1 MLDADY
7 YDGLSL
13 YNCDFHGGLSWQTK
27 IYRSNN
33 FVASRFMGGG
43 NDRRYFYTLVSAQ
56 TLFLSS
62 YFNLYLDSLQSFIF
76 SSKIDVPTRINI
88 STSMYEATSFNS
100 YTLISLSAGLNMSM
114 ITSEDQI
121 FNNTGS
127 INSGALYID
136 AK

>member
-7 YDGLSL
+7 YDGLSF
-13 YNCDFHGGLSWQTK
+13 YYYDFLGGLSWQTK
-27 IYRSNN
+27 IYRPNT

-43 NDRRYFYTLVSAQ
+43 NDRRYFYTLVSSQ

-88 STSMYEATSFNS
+88 STSMYEATSFNT
-100 YTLISLSAGLNMSM
+100 YTLISLPAGLNMSM
-114 ITSEDQI
+114 ITSED
-121 FNNTGS
+121 
-127 INSGALYID
+127 
-136 AK
+136 